1 VNPLDGPQTSPHA
14 DVWSAMR
21 SSFHGEEAR
30 FSASDGVALL
40 LFVLALAVGFW
51 MLSRV
56 LARQDRRRRPYNN
69 PRRLFREL
77 ARVHGLN
84 RAERGLLA
92 DLASSRGIQ
101 PAARIF
107 VEPLAFDTSALNAR
121 LQRRVDQIAELQRR
135 LFAATEGVE
144 QPARSVVG

>member
-1 VNPLDGPQTSPHA
+1 MNPLEPDISPHA

-30 FSASDGVALL
+30 FSASDAVALL

-56 LARQDRRRRPYNN
+56 LAKQDRRRPYNS
-69 PRRLFREL
+69 PRKLFREL
-77 ARVHGLN
+77 ARAHRLTRGQ
-84 RAERGLLA
+84 RGLLA
-92 DLASSRGIQ
+92 ELASSRGIE

-107 VEPLAFDTSALNAR
+107 VEPLAFNASELSGR
-121 LQRRVDQIAELQRR
+121 LQRRADEIGELQRQ
-135 LFAATEGVE
+135 LFAETAAEPQAV
-144 QPARSVVG
+144 PRK

>member
-1 VNPLDGPQTSPHA
+1 VNPLEPDISPHA

-30 FSASDGVALL
+30 FSTSDAVALL

-56 LARQDRRRRPYNN
+56 LAKQDRRQRPYNS

-77 ARVHGLN
+77 ARAHRLT
-84 RAERGLLA
+84 RSQRSLLSE
-92 DLASSRGIQ
+92 LASSRGIE

-107 VEPLAFDTSALNAR
+107 VEPLAFNAQELNSR
-121 LQRRVDQIAELQRR
+121 LQRRAEELGDLQRQ
-135 LFAATEGVE
+135 LFAETTAEP
-144 QPARSVVG
+144 QAAPRR

>member
-1 VNPLDGPQTSPHA
+1 MNPLEPDVSPHA
-14 DVWSAMR
+14 DVWNAMR

-30 FSASDGVALL
+30 FSTSDGVALA

-51 MLSRV
+51 LLSRV
-56 LARQDRRRRPYNN
+56 LAKQDHRRRPYNN

-77 ARVHGLN
+77 ARAHQLT

-92 DLASSRGIQ
+92 ELASSRGIE

-107 VEPLAFDTSALNAR
+107 VEPLAFGAGEHSAR
-121 LQRRVDQIAELQRR
+121 LQRRRDQLAELQRR
-135 LFAATEGVE
+135 LFAETAGIDGPEPK
-144 QPARSVVG
+144 PAL

>member
-1 VNPLDGPQTSPHA
+1 MNPLEPDISPHA

-30 FSASDGVALL
+30 FSTSDAVALL

-56 LARQDRRRRPYNN
+56 LAKQDRRRPYNN
-69 PRRLFREL
+69 PRKLFREL
-77 ARVHGLN
+77 ARAHRLTRGQ
-84 RAERGLLA
+84 RGLLA
-92 DLASSRGIQ
+92 ELASSRGIE

-107 VEPLAFDTSALNAR
+107 VEPLAFNSNELSGR
-121 LQRRVDQIAELQRR
+121 LQRRADEIGELQRQ
-135 LFAATEGVE
+135 LFAETAAEP
-144 QPARSVVG
+144 QAAPRK